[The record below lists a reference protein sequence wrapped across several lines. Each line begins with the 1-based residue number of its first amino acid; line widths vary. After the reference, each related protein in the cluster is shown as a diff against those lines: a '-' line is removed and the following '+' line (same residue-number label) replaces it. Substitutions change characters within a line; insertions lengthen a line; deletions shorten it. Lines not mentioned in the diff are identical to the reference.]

1 MMMSKEAI
9 SINYLQETKTK
20 YLSDNEYP
28 YEAFVVGSDK
38 QNNIGANIAKLLRK
52 KLWTVTEFEKQ
63 NWSPFALA
71 EHGNHLSTIVL
82 ANGYTHLDWIENQPD
97 KEIIESVFVNL
108 SVSMLAAKHFVQNT
122 INNPWP
128 KYIVFIGSMA
138 YRSVL
143 NGSAPYCAAKAGLA
157 HFARCIAYELAPK
170 NYNVFCIH
178 PSNTEGTPMTEK
190 TIVDLQRYRNLTR
203 DEAEQYWGHG
213 LPRLNWLQS
222 TDIAELVAFLV
233 SGKADYLSGGNIDL
247 TGGQR

>member
-1 MMMSKEAI
+1 
-9 SINYLQETKTK
+9 
-20 YLSDNEYP
+20 
-28 YEAFVVGSDK
+28 
-38 QNNIGANIAKLLRK
+38 
-52 KLWTVTEFEKQ
+52 
-63 NWSPFALA
+63 
-71 EHGNHLSTIVL
+71 L

>member
-1 MMMSKEAI
+1 MSKEQI
-9 SINYLQETKTK
+9 SSSYLEETKSK
-20 YLSDNEYP
+20 YLVFDDP
-28 YEAFVVGSDK
+28 TLDAFVVGSDR
-38 QNNIGANIAKLLRK
+38 QNNIGAKIALHLKQKR
-52 KLWTVTEFEKQ
+52 WIVGEFDKY
-63 NWSPFALA
+63 NWDPHAL
-71 EHGNHLSTIVL
+71 ELDGKRLSTIVL
-82 ANGYTHLDWIENQPD
+82 ANGYTHLDWIENQSD
-97 KEIIESVFVNL
+97 EEIIESISSNL
-108 SVSMLAAKHFVQNT
+108 TTSILAASHFVRHT

-190 TIVDLQRYRNLTR
+190 TIVELERYRNLNR
-203 DEAEQYWGHG
+203 EQAEQYWGHG
-213 LPRLNWLQS
+213 LPRSKWLQT
-222 TDIAELVAFLV
+222 TDIADLVGFLV
-233 SGKADYLSGGNIDL
+233 SGRGDYLSGGNIDL

>member
-1 MMMSKEAI
+1 MSKEQI
-9 SINYLQETKTK
+9 SSTYLEETKRT
-20 YLSDNEYP
+20 YLCDNESP
-28 YEAFVVGSDK
+28 WDAFVVGSNEQD
-38 QNNIGANIAKLLRK
+38 NIGSAIAQYLRAH
-52 KLWTVTEFEKQ
+52 LWTVNEFDKH

-71 EHGNHLSTIVL
+71 EHGKHLSTIVL
-82 ANGYTHLDWIENQPD
+82 CNGYTHLDWIENQPD

-138 YRSVL
+138 YRNVL

-170 NYNVFCIH
+170 NYNVFCVH

-190 TIVDLQRYRNLTR
+190 TIQELQRYRNLTR
-203 DEAEQYWGHG
+203 EQAEQYWGTG
-213 LPRLNWLQS
+213 LPRNVWLQP

-233 SGKADYLSGGNIDL
+233 SGKADYMSGGNIDL

>member
-1 MMMSKEAI
+1 MSKEAI
-9 SINYLQETKTK
+9 SSSYLEETKKT
-20 YLSDNEYP
+20 YLCDNEHP
-28 YEAFVVGSDK
+28 YEAFVVGSDR
-38 QNNIGANIAKLLRK
+38 QYNIGAMISKRLREN
-52 KLWTVTEFEKQ
+52 LWKVTEFDKT
-63 NWSPFALA
+63 NWNFPFSLG
-71 EHGNHLSTIVL
+71 EDCKHLSTIVL
-82 ANGYTHLDWIENQPD
+82 CNGYTHLDWIEDQPD

-122 INNPWP
+122 ISNPWP

-170 NYNVFCIH
+170 NYNVFCVH

-190 TIVDLQRYRNLTR
+190 TIQELQRYRDLTR
-203 DEAEQYWGHG
+203 EQAEQYWGHG

-222 TDIAELVAFLV
+222 YDIGEIVSFLV
-233 SGKADYLSGGNIDL
+233 SGKADYMSGGNIDL